1 MTGFPH
7 GKGQH
12 VGRAILA
19 PIPTIETPHPLI
31 AHEQDAQLRRRFP
44 DIGKNRPRQ
53 SFQAHLVKGHTSNVT
68 YGPALTGC
76 GKTIWHAG
84 PLRQDNR

>member
-1 MTGFPH
+1 MGRPPH

-12 VGRAILA
+12 VSRAILA

-44 DIGKNRPRQ
+44 DIGKNRPCQ
-53 SFQAHLVKGHTSNVT
+53 SIQARLVKRHTSNVT
-68 YGPALTGC
+68 L
-76 GKTIWHAG
+76 HMD
-84 PLRQDNR
+84 RH

>member
-1 MTGFPH
+1 MRRAGFPH

-19 PIPTIETPHPLI
+19 PIPTIEAPHPLI

-44 DIGKNRPRQ
+44 DIGKNRPCRP
-53 SFQAHLVKGHTSNVT
+53 FQARLIKRDTSD
-68 YGPALTGC
+68 LTL
-76 GKTIWHAG
+76 HVD
-84 PLRQDNR
+84 RH